1 MKDNF
6 IESRVVML
14 LQKIGVGNM
23 FPSVGEIY
31 GTVES
36 SISIIVRKF
45 WRLMKVHLYAQFW
58 NESWFKVLVNKSE
71 TLHRVLDI
79 ICVVNGL
86 HISIIALVISGLLS

>member
-45 WRLMKVHLYAQFW
+45 
-58 NESWFKVLVNKSE
+58 
-71 TLHRVLDI
+71 
-79 ICVVNGL
+79 
-86 HISIIALVISGLLS
+86 